1 MSGLNTLLL
10 MVYILYQFTILI
22 VATGITLIAYIA
34 FIERAR
40 TYTPFKISIY
50 IYMNRSFRFVRYNI
64 VSTGIKTSEFCR
76 SWPVKHTQ
84 RIVSFSNLESYDA
97 SNATAPIML
106 QVTAGKYIT
115 LKFQWKLE
123 VITFQVFGK
132 FGVNVINCTF

>member
-1 MSGLNTLLL
+1 MSGLNTVLL

-34 FIERAR
+34 FYA
-40 TYTPFKISIY
+40 PAKISIY

-64 VSTGIKTSEFCR
+64 VSLGIKTSEFCR
-76 SWPVKHTQ
+76 SWPVKHTK
-84 RIVSFSNLESYDA
+84 RIFSFSNSESYDA
-97 SNATAPIML
+97 SNATAPMML
-106 QVTAGKYIT
+106 PVIAQKYIT

-132 FGVNVINCTF
+132 FRVNVINCTF

>member
-1 MSGLNTLLL
+1 MSGLNTVLL
-10 MVYILYQFTILI
+10 MVYVLYQFTILI

-34 FIERAR
+34 F
-40 TYTPFKISIY
+40 YTPAKISIY

-64 VSTGIKTSEFCR
+64 VSIRIKTSAFFR

-106 QVTAGKYIT
+106 QVTAEKYIT